1 MDFTF
6 GITTDYKTPDRLLD
20 TIRSIKSLN
29 IPNYE
34 ILLIG
39 PTHSQIDPDVTQIP
53 FDESDHMWIT
63 KKKNIL
69 SQSAKYENI
78 VLMHDYYIFDHRWY
92 SSFLE
97 FGNVWDIATNTQL
110 YIDGSRYRYDW
121 VIWDHDN
128 IPRYTQISPD
138 DWTLTK
144 SMYISGSYMIVK
156 KYVMDSQPLNE
167 NLVWGQEEDV
177 EWSLRVRDRYSIV
190 FNTGAIVRHNK
201 YHRSY

>member
-6 GITTDYKTPDRLLD
+6 GITTDYKTPDRLLE

-34 ILLIG
+34 ILLTG

-53 FDESDHMWIT
+53 FDESEHMWIT

-78 VLMHDYYIFDHRWY
+78 VLMHDYYIFDHKWY

-121 VIWDHDN
+121 VIWDHDD

-138 DWTLTK
+138 DWSLTK

-156 KYVMDSQPLNE
+156 KYVMDNQPLNE
-167 NLVWGQEEDV
+167 NLIWGQEEDV

>member
-53 FDESDHMWIT
+53 FDEPDHMWIT